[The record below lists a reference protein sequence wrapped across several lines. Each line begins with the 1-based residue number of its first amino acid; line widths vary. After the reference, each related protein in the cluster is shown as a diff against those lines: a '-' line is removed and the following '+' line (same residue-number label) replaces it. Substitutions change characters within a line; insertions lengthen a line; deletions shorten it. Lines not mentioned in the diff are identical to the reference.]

1 MGSANNSPAIGWL
14 LATVWDLGRKSGLE
28 EAELALAELR
38 LRLDRLQSRLDEHEW
53 SRGVLDAATRNKT

>member
-38 LRLDRLQSRLDEHEW
+38 LRLDRLQTKLDAYEW
-53 SRGVLDAATRNKT
+53 NRGVYDAKSPT